1 MTFSRHTP
9 PLWSPRG
16 GGGAELPPGLKL
28 TEDTTS
34 HKEGWL
40 GTEEGWLGTEEGW
53 LGTEEGWL
61 GTVNY
66 KYALTT
72 LKGTSVK

>member
-40 GTEEGWLGTEEGW
+40 GTERLAGYTYIH
-53 LGTEEGWL
+53 
-61 GTVNY
+61 TVIDRFERS
-66 KYALTT
+66 T
-72 LKGTSVK
+72 